1 MSMNNNIS
9 DSALENL
16 SKAFSLLQIDEEQT
30 VNTILDTIDAKNE
43 EMDIERKEREVE
55 KLSHRYKLIFEN
67 SIIGLSF
74 YTPDGRLID
83 ANRIMR
89 KICNFDSDNFDA
101 YFYKANLF
109 DVMPFNEVL
118 NRDHVEDYWAC
129 SLSVVPERNMYVF
142 LEISVHPIYDDH
154 GNLAYIAVSAHD
166 VTEER
171 QLYLQVKE
179 NDVKLQKINESI
191 KSYESELRYMMSA
204 CQMQAFRIT
213 LDRDILE
220 FYSGL
225 NTVVRS
231 FNLKQMQQIFVN
243 QDDAFVKALSNPAE
257 ALSKPLTNICQMYP
271 VVTQSTTENQWVQIN
286 TIPERDSKGRLLGAF
301 GVWRNVNDLMRKQ
314 EQLREETKRA
324 NESGHMK
331 SVFLANMTHE
341 IRTPLN
347 AIVGFSD
354 VLSMLQAKEEKQEM
368 VQVIMNNCDMLLRLV
383 NDILVASS
391 IDTGGVSTEPTE
403 VDWARS
409 FNECCKS
416 LQGRVEN
423 PQVQFIKDNPCDS
436 FVTTLDVDRV
446 NQVLTNFVTNAVKY
460 THEGHIKVG
469 WRPMNSD
476 ALASDLRPQ
485 PSADGLYFYCEDTG
499 SGIPQ
504 EAQDKIFERFF
515 KLNDYIQG
523 TGLGLAI
530 SKAIADACHGRIGVD
545 SQGEGRGSTFW
556 MWIPCGE
563 VRGERMRE

>member
-179 NDVKLQKINESI
+179 NDVKLQKVNESI

-286 TIPERDSKGRLLGAF
+286 TIPEYDSKGRLLGAF

-354 VLSMLQAKEEKQEM
+354 VLSMLSTKEEKQEM

-391 IDTGGVSTEPTE
+391 IDTGGVSIEPTE

-460 THEGHIKVG
+460 TREGHIKVG
-469 WRPMNSD
+469 WKPMNSD
-476 ALASDLRPQ
+476 ELASDLSPQ
-485 PSADGLYFYCEDTG
+485 TSADGLYFYCEDTG

-545 SQGEGRGSTFW
+545 SQGEGRGTTFW

-563 VRGERMRE
+563 VRE